1 MRRLYTYYIYMM
13 LAALG
18 LPGCDLIHDDDM
30 DCQLYTPE
38 GVPYAYVSIALSTA
52 MTPSTR
58 AADDPTGGE
67 EGDGREP
74 GQSYENEVNDI
85 TLFFYD
91 VEDALDGVNSAAATP
106 IPVIRQYFS
115 KKEINY
121 ENGQTYATT
130 EAVPVEELLVNH
142 NYHVLA
148 VVNGGEDFG
157 KDITTL
163 GDLQQ
168 EMVKELYKVEGSGD
182 EATYTN
188 FLMASADDENQ
199 PLRVAS
205 NNSETNPATTRIDVE
220 RVTARVDYR
229 AAASYEV
236 GTEGSEPIGTAKI
249 TGAMLVN
256 TLKDDAES
264 WLLKRVTVSNEPIS
278 TTNITWL
285 GHEESSTDGAATNY
299 VIAPLTTTLTA
310 DNASTYFSTDNYF
323 PSFDYDN
330 ADTWEPLLIEGTEVT
345 DPDTNETW
353 RRIGYPKENT
363 AEKANVHYTTGVVF
377 KADFQPTGYA
387 DDATFFEWNGRIYQT
402 VEAAMRAFDSNG
414 WGRIDETKDQWLTVT
429 TWDDLRTYIIAGL
442 RTGDPAGYKR
452 FLEEQAEGEEGITAI
467 TSDEKAA
474 LRWSN
479 YMETHCHY
487 RLDNGAATVDTDG
500 TDGSTRSALAP
511 FGLATYYKGICY
523 YTYWIKHANDQIAD
537 NDMPFAA
544 GDGRMEYGI
553 VRNNIYKLNV
563 TGITQL
569 GDDIPGDR
577 TLLINVSVRNWEVIE
592 ENEIELQPTT
602 ENE

>member
-1 MRRLYTYYIYMM
+1 MRRLYTYYIYML

-18 LPGCDLIHDDDM
+18 LPGCELIHDDDM

-58 AADDPTGGE
+58 ATDDPTGGE
-67 EGDGREP
+67 DGDGREP
-74 GQSYENEVNDI
+74 GQSEENKVNDI

-130 EAVPVEELLVNH
+130 EAVPVEELLGNH

-157 KDITTL
+157 EDIQTL
-163 GDLQQ
+163 GDLQ
-168 EMVKELYKVEGSGD
+168 KEKVTKLYDVNGT
-182 EATYTN
+182 TYTN
-188 FLMASADDENQ
+188 FLMASADDESA
-199 PLRVAS
+199 PLYVRP
-205 NNSETNPATTRIDVE
+205 NNSETNPATTQIDVE

-229 AAASYEV
+229 AADSYEV
-236 GTEGSEPIGTAKI
+236 GTEGSASIGTAKI

-256 TLKDDAES
+256 TLIDDAES
-264 WLLKRVTVSNEPIS
+264 WLLKRVTVPNEPIS

-387 DDATFFEWNGRIYQT
+387 DDATFFEWNGTIYPT
-402 VEAAMRAFDSNG
+402 VEAAMPICSG
-414 WGRIDETKDQWLTVT
+414 KTPPSKGV
-429 TWDDLRTYIIAGL
+429 
-442 RTGDPAGYKR
+442 
-452 FLEEQAEGEEGITAI
+452 
-467 TSDEKAA
+467 
-474 LRWSN
+474 
-479 YMETHCHY
+479 
-487 RLDNGAATVDTDG
+487 
-500 TDGSTRSALAP
+500 AP
-511 FGLATYYKGICY
+511 
-523 YTYWIKHANDQIAD
+523 
-537 NDMPFAA
+537 
-544 GDGRMEYGI
+544 
-553 VRNNIYKLNV
+553 
-563 TGITQL
+563 
-569 GDDIPGDR
+569 
-577 TLLINVSVRNWEVIE
+577 
-592 ENEIELQPTT
+592 PT
-602 ENE
+602 

>member
-1 MRRLYTYYIYMM
+1 MM

-18 LPGCDLIHDDDM
+18 LPGCELIHDDDM

-58 AADDPTGGE
+58 ANPTGGE
-67 EGDGREP
+67 EGDGPEP
-74 GQSYENEVNDI
+74 GQSEENEVNDI
-85 TLFFYD
+85 TLFFY
-91 VEDALDGVNSAAATP
+91 EATDATADGVNSAAETE
-106 IPVIRQYFS
+106 VIRQYFREN
-115 KKEINY
+115 EINY
-121 ENGQTYATT
+121 ENGQAQATT
-130 EAVPVEELLVNH
+130 RTVPVEQLLVSH

-148 VVNGGEDFG
+148 VVNGGDGFG
-157 KDITTL
+157 EDITTL
-163 GDLQQ
+163 GALQQ

-182 EATYTN
+182 DATYTN
-188 FLMASADDENQ
+188 FLMASADDETF
-199 PLRVAS
+199 PLRVTS
-205 NNSETNPATTRIDVE
+205 SNSETNPATTQIDVE

-229 AAASYEV
+229 AADSYEV
-236 GTEGSEPIGTAKI
+236 GTEGSEPIGTARI

-256 TLKDDAES
+256 TLNDDAES
-264 WLLKRVTVSNEPIS
+264 WLLKRVTVPNEPIS

-310 DNASTYFSTDNYF
+310 DNASAHFSTDNYF

-330 ADTWEPLLIEGTEVT
+330 ANTWERLLTKGTEVT
-345 DPDTNETW
+345 DPETQEKW
-353 RRIGYPKENT
+353 RRVGYPKENT
-363 AEKANVHYTTGVVF
+363 AEKANVHYTTGIVF
-377 KADFQPTGYA
+377 QADFLPTGYD
-387 DDATFFEWNGRIYQT
+387 DDATFFEWNGTIYRT
-402 VEAAMRAFDSNG
+402 VEAAMEAFDSYG
-414 WGRIDETKDQWLTVT
+414 WERIKETDQWTSVVT
-429 TWDDLRTYIIAGL
+429 WGDLRTRIIAGL

-452 FLEEQAEGEEGITAI
+452 FLEEQAEGKEGTIAITA
-467 TSDEKAA
+467 DEKTA
-474 LRWSN
+474 LRWSS

-487 RLDNGAATVDTDG
+487 RLDNGAATVDMDG